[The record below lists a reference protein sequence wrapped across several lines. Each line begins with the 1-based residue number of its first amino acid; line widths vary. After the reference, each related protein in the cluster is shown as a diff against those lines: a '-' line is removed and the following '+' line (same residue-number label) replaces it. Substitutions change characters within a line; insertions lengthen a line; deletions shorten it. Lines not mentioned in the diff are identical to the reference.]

1 MRTNFRIYM
10 IAPVLLLAVACGKTD
25 YTPREAP
32 HASRSITNK
41 DTQKKVIEMAGKL
54 PDLAIYNSTMDK
66 VIIIEMNQEKLVSG
80 MYLLVFESNAFSLTQ
95 KLVVQK

>member
-41 DTQKKVIEMAGKL
+41 DTQKKVI
-54 PDLAIYNSTMDK
+54 
-66 VIIIEMNQEKLVSG
+66 
-80 MYLLVFESNAFSLTQ
+80 
-95 KLVVQK
+95 